1 VKLRT
6 YKRTQEDLVRPSLV
20 GNLVGLVGHL
30 EGLKEGLVDG
40 EVHSVYAEPVAL
52 AATYSLKMA
61 PRC

>member
-1 VKLRT
+1 
-6 YKRTQEDLVRPSLV
+6 VRPSLV
-20 GNLVGLVGHL
+20 GSLVDLVGHL
-30 EGLKEGLVDG
+30 EGLKEGLVVG